1 MPCVIVT
8 LLAAG
13 ILLLGDCTARA
24 QTTTDPTLSVVALS
38 TAGLDRP
45 TSMAFLAP
53 DDILVL
59 EKATGRVRRVLGGVL
74 QPGQVLDVHVN
85 SEGERGLLGI
95 AINGESPP
103 RVFLYYTEA
112 SGTDGGAA
120 LGNRVYAYTWNAGLA
135 VLESPQ
141 LILELPIDSVNH
153 NGGVVMLGPPGI
165 GAIGDG
171 RLLHVIIGDLGRTGQ
186 LQNHPEGAAP
196 DDSSVILRVEQ
207 DGSPAAG
214 NPFVPYCSVTTSQT
228 CPGGGGC
235 PGGETCLTQVARYF
249 AYGVRNSFGLA
260 IDSVTG
266 ALWQTENGP
275 FFWDE
280 VNLVAAGMN
289 SGWNQIMGPDANDP
303 QGVGDLFDMPGAGS
317 TYSDPE
323 FSWLDTNAPTGIVF
337 PRGTTL
343 GAAYDDVALIGDANN
358 GFLYK
363 FPLNGARTGFDFTAF
378 PALQDLVANDT
389 TEQNQLRIGQGFGVI
404 TDLEIGPDG
413 DLYVVS
419 HLPGQIFRI
428 SGGQPV
434 CTPTPAICRTPAV
447 GGRARILLKDHA
459 ADDAKDRLQ
468 WRWLKGAATD
478 TTEFG
483 DPINLHTYELCLYG
497 GGSLVASATAP
508 VDATCNGASCWR
520 QSGRGFRYRNP
531 TGTPDGLRTIILEA
545 GGNGAARIVVQGK
558 GAALAMPDLTTLA
571 SPLTVQLKR
580 AGSTTCW
587 GATYSFP
594 PALRNDGA
602 IFKDRAD

>member
-1 MPCVIVT
+1 MRTIPRASATCRH
-8 LLAAG
+8 
-13 ILLLGDCTARA
+13 ARR
-24 QTTTDPTLSVVALS
+24 
-38 TAGLDRP
+38 GLDVQR
-45 TSMAFLAP
+45 SRCLA
-53 DDILVL
+53 
-59 EKATGRVRRVLGGVL
+59 
-74 QPGQVLDVHVN
+74 
-85 SEGERGLLGI
+85 
-95 AINGESPP
+95 
-103 RVFLYYTEA
+103 
-112 SGTDGGAA
+112 
-120 LGNRVYAYTWNAGLA
+120 
-135 VLESPQ
+135 
-141 LILELPIDSVNH
+141 
-153 NGGVVMLGPPGI
+153 GP
-165 GAIGDG
+165 
-171 RLLHVIIGDLGRTGQ
+171 
-186 LQNHPEGAAP
+186 
-196 DDSSVILRVEQ
+196 
-207 DGSPAAG
+207 
-214 NPFVPYCSVTTSQT
+214 
-228 CPGGGGC
+228 
-235 PGGETCLTQVARYF
+235 
-249 AYGVRNSFGLA
+249 
-260 IDSVTG
+260 
-266 ALWQTENGP
+266 
-275 FFWDE
+275 
-280 VNLVAAGMN
+280 
-289 SGWNQIMGPDANDP
+289 
-303 QGVGDLFDMPGAGS
+303 
-317 TYSDPE
+317 
-323 FSWLDTNAPTGIVF
+323 NAPTGIVF

-343 GAAYDDVALIGDANN
+343 GAAYDDLALIGDANN

-378 PALQDLVANDT
+378 PTLQDLVANDT

-404 TDLEIGPDG
+404 TDLEICPDG

-428 SGGQPV
+428 SGARPV

-447 GGRARILLKDHA
+447 GGRARILLKDNA

-602 IFKDRAD
+602 IFKDRADIITKSIGPRGRSSSSRPRGAPAPPSKLPVGGPAKRARPPRDRSG